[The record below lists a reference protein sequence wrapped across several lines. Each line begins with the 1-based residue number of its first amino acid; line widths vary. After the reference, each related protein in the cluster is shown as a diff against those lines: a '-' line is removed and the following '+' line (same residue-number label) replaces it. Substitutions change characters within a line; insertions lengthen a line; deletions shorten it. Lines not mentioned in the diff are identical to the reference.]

1 MSWSWS
7 SSSSRWPRGPRPTL
21 FASDRNPHEIR
32 GYAVI
37 SRGPLVTWPFDVSV
51 YAGLVLV
58 FFGHAWLARGAP
70 DARRKHTIYL
80 LAGLLTLWV
89 ALETPVDTIS
99 DRYLDSVHMLQH
111 VLLAFVA
118 PPLLLLGLSRAMAAR
133 LVRVPGVRVLTEPVQ
148 AQVIAAA
155 VMIAW
160 HAPPLY
166 DATLSNEG
174 LHVVE
179 HLMFIASGVVLY
191 WPIIEATS
199 AQARWQ
205 MSPGAK
211 LVYMLLA
218 TLPQDGV
225 ALALIFSRVPFYE
238 YYTHVPR
245 LIAGFT
251 ALIDQTVAGA
261 VLMIVGKVT
270 LAVAALVVFFRWF
283 GAEQAADR
291 GIESK
296 LGVR

>member
-1 MSWSWS
+1 MISW
-7 SSSSRWPRGPRPTL
+7 
-21 FASDRNPHEIR
+21 
-32 GYAVI
+32 
-37 SRGPLVTWPFDVSV
+37 GPLVTWPFDVTV
-51 YAGLVLV
+51 YAGLVLL

-70 DARRKHTIYL
+70 DARRKHTLYF
-80 LAGLLTLWV
+80 LAGLLTLWI

-99 DRYLDSVHMLQH
+99 DHYLDSVHMLQH

-118 PPLLLLGLSRAMAAR
+118 PPLMLLGLSPAMAAR
-133 LVRVPGVRVLTEPVQ
+133 LVQVPGLRALTEPVQ
-148 AQVIAAA
+148 AQVIAAV
-155 VMIAW
+155 VMIVW
-160 HAPPLY
+160 HAPALY

-174 LHVVE
+174 LHVLE
-179 HLMFIASGVVLY
+179 HVMFVAAGIALY

-199 AQARWQ
+199 AQSRWH

-225 ALALIFSRVPFYE
+225 ALALIFSRVPFYDF
-238 YYTHVPR
+238 YTHVPR
-245 LIAGFT
+245 LVAGFT

-291 GIESK
+291 QI